1 MSGGTGSSVSADRA
15 FLVTRWPDEPEGG
28 IEVKLR
34 NVDFQTHA
42 EDGPMQH
49 RKSLG
54 ERARADTQLR
64 ADSLPPSSPLLIME
78 WGSSRSS
85 EAVPLLGLPAEVGF
99 WSAGPLHRG
108 QPCPGHQEPSGCAVS
123 H

>member
-1 MSGGTGSSVSADRA
+1 MVSADRI

-34 NVDFQTHA
+34 NSNFQKHA
-42 EDGPMQH
+42 ADGPMDR

-54 ERARADTQLR
+54 EIAWADPQLR
-64 ADSLPPSSPLLIME
+64 GDSLPPSSLLLIME

-85 EAVPLLGLPAEVGF
+85 EAGPLLGLPAEGGF
-99 WSAGPLHRG
+99 WSAGPLRSS